1 MAPVPP
7 APIDQAA
14 EDGLIPLSALQHYLF
29 CPRQCAL
36 IHVEQLWAEDEATAE
51 GRLLHQRVDAGRHE
65 SRPGVRIA
73 RGLSLR
79 SFMLGVSGKADV
91 VEFYDW
97 SRGESGRPLPVEYK
111 RGKPKPHRADEVQLC
126 AQAICLEEMFGPP
139 VPQGA
144 LFYGMTRR
152 RVVVPFDDD
161 LRALTK
167 RVAAETRAMLAAG
180 LTPLPIKTPGC
191 RRCSLETLCQPA
203 RLERPPS
210 VLRWLSGQLGD

>member
-1 MAPVPP
+1 MASAPP
-7 APIDQAA
+7 PPDQAA

-36 IHVEQLWAEDEATAE
+36 IHVEQLWAEDQATAE
-51 GRLLHQRVDAGRHE
+51 GRLLHARVDAGGHE

-79 SFMLGVSGKADV
+79 SFELGVSGKADV
-91 VEFYDW
+91 VEFHGG
-97 SRGESGRPLPVEYK
+97 SRGDSRRPLPVEYK

-126 AQAICLEEMFGPP
+126 AQAICLEEMFGLR
-139 VPQGA
+139 VPEGA
-144 LFYGMTRR
+144 LFYGVTRR

-167 RVAAETRAMLAAG
+167 RVAAEARAMIAAG
-180 LTPLPIKTPGC
+180 LTPLPVKTPRC
-191 RRCSLETLCQPA
+191 RHCSLEALCQPA

-210 VLRWLSGQLGD
+210 VLRWLSGQLAD